1 MATNEDTLIEPTEND
16 PSQTDHAEE
25 QQDATSQTESGQAN
39 TGQDGNGQE
48 EEAQSLTLEVT
59 VESPSACERHVTV
72 LISREDVDRYFNEAI
87 DELMPKASVPGFRPG
102 RAPRKLVESRFRQD
116 VTDQVKGSLLLD
128 TINQVVEEQE
138 FSAIS
143 EPNFDFEAVTVP
155 NEGPMTFEFDIEVR
169 PEFDMPDWK
178 ELKLEK
184 PTRNVTGED
193 VDHQIERMLASKAH
207 IVPFDGSAEKGNYVV
222 ANVTTR
228 HEGKVVARQEEL
240 SLRVRPTLS
249 FRDCRIEGF
258 DTLIVG
264 AKEGDK
270 KEAQTQ
276 LGNTATNRELRGAN
290 LTVEFEVL
298 EVKKLE
304 LPELNRET
312 LSLLGEFGDEGE
324 LRDAVESSLDRQLAY
339 VQQQKVRQQITDM
352 LTESADWELPP
363 DLLKRQ
369 SGRELERAVL
379 ELEASGFDEEYIQAH
394 ENEIRQNAE
403 ASTEKALKEHFI
415 LERIAEQEEIEAN
428 EEEMEGELA
437 LIAMQRNESP
447 RRIRARLE
455 KSGGMDALRN
465 QVIERK
471 VLQQIESH
479 AKFKEVKFEGLDYNV
494 EAVDTA
500 IGGGANDA
508 QIPEAKHAPDGQ
520 SLRRPVDRS

>member
-39 TGQDGNGQE
+39 TGQDANGQE

-193 VDHQIERMLASKAH
+193 VDHQI
-207 IVPFDGSAEKGNYVV
+207 
-222 ANVTTR
+222 
-228 HEGKVVARQEEL
+228 
-240 SLRVRPTLS
+240 
-249 FRDCRIEGF
+249 
-258 DTLIVG
+258 
-264 AKEGDK
+264 
-270 KEAQTQ
+270 
-276 LGNTATNRELRGAN
+276 
-290 LTVEFEVL
+290 
-298 EVKKLE
+298 
-304 LPELNRET
+304 
-312 LSLLGEFGDEGE
+312 
-324 LRDAVESSLDRQLAY
+324 
-339 VQQQKVRQQITDM
+339 
-352 LTESADWELPP
+352 
-363 DLLKRQ
+363 
-369 SGRELERAVL
+369 
-379 ELEASGFDEEYIQAH
+379 
-394 ENEIRQNAE
+394 
-403 ASTEKALKEHFI
+403 
-415 LERIAEQEEIEAN
+415 
-428 EEEMEGELA
+428 
-437 LIAMQRNESP
+437 
-447 RRIRARLE
+447 
-455 KSGGMDALRN
+455 
-465 QVIERK
+465 
-471 VLQQIESH
+471 
-479 AKFKEVKFEGLDYNV
+479 
-494 EAVDTA
+494 
-500 IGGGANDA
+500 
-508 QIPEAKHAPDGQ
+508 
-520 SLRRPVDRS
+520 